1 MDIQSKPG
9 TKVFFLGINGHTE
22 ELKQAKEKFQD
33 GQVLTVKEMNVGH
46 SSSRVSFEEVDGWY
60 NTVMFENC
68 DRVYFPA
75 DRVPRAVRPLETE
88 YMVIGDI
95 LNNHNIYNLTDAQFI
110 ALVMKKSNGGMN
122 PARVKQIYNNLCED
136 AGLMPKES
144 WDTWFDKHPEVLDKI
159 LADIF
164 DHDGKKL
171 K

>member
-1 MDIQSKPG
+1 
-9 TKVFFLGINGHTE
+9 
-22 ELKQAKEKFQD
+22 
-33 GQVLTVKEMNVGH
+33 
-46 SSSRVSFEEVDGWY
+46 
-60 NTVMFENC
+60 
-68 DRVYFPA
+68 
-75 DRVPRAVRPLETE
+75 
-88 YMVIGDI
+88 
-95 LNNHNIYNLTDAQFI
+95 
-110 ALVMKKSNGGMN
+110 MKKSNGGMN